1 MKHRPAGAGI
11 DLKQPGRS
19 FLIIGNRRT
28 PRRNEMMEHLRSA
41 IQRQQL
47 RARHRRHYRAL
58 LDLEDHFLRD
68 IGLTRDEVRGQLSS
82 SRYV

>member
-1 MKHRPAGAGI
+1 
-11 DLKQPGRS
+11 
-19 FLIIGNRRT
+19 
-28 PRRNEMMEHLRSA
+28 MMEHLRSA